1 MRATSGEGLT
11 PAVGG
16 GDLQDSGKNVP
27 IGNQNDGCGGD
38 DDESRENKQYNL
50 IHKGVNTG
58 DLNQS
63 WDITEKVVQP
73 VFSTETQAEGESCLY
88 HGVYASTDIG
98 ASHQTNTSRLRHA
111 YSVQKR

>member
-1 MRATSGEGLT
+1 MRATGGEGLS
-11 PAVGG
+11 PALGG

-38 DDESRENKQYNL
+38 DDEGRENKQHNL
-50 IHKGVNTG
+50 IHKGVHTG

-73 VFSTETQAEGESCLY
+73 VFSTETQAEGETCLH
-88 HGVYASTDIG
+88 HGVDASTNVG
-98 ASHQTNTSRLRHA
+98 ASYQLNTYLLGHVHRI
-111 YSVQKR
+111 